1 MKNETNDASR
11 EIKTGG
17 NLSDLARLEK
27 FRKGIEAIP
36 ITRVNN
42 SYLYLVDVLL
52 PAIEKTKGLSD
63 NYKKLSEVA
72 TNLQWAL
79 VVFDRLEYLQAALHR
94 EKALCKFLNEKAGEL
109 EKELQKYTTLEDL
122 AMSQSLDTYRAAIVA
137 RLTNSTNFKP

>member
-17 NLSDLARLEK
+17 NLSDLARMEK

-52 PAIEKTKGLSD
+52 PAIEKTKGISD

-79 VVFDRLEYLQAALHR
+79 VVFDRLEYLQAALQR
-94 EKALCKFLNEKAGEL
+94 QKVLNVALVSQLTTAES
-109 EKELQKYTTLEDL
+109 ELQKYTTLEDL
-122 AMSQSLDTYRAAIVA
+122 ALSQSLDAYRDAIVT
-137 RLTNSTNFKP
+137 RLTNSANFKP